1 HRHWARVTLWGSVRA
16 REGGVGSL
24 SVRTVLAA
32 AAVLLALEAAAASA
46 TAPAAKYP
54 GFKVGAILPTSSHDL
69 GFSQAM
75 TVAARELAKETGLTL
90 SLTDNTFDP
99 TAARPLF
106 QQLLSQH
113 YNLILAYSFSFYWL

>member
-1 HRHWARVTLWGSVRA
+1 RGARGPARHGAAEHAADRTAAVDDAGAHRHGARGALGGAGRA

-32 AAVLLALEAAAASA
+32 AAVLLALGTAAASA

-75 TVAARELAKETGLTL
+75 TVAAREL
-90 SLTDNTFDP
+90 
-99 TAARPLF
+99 
-106 QQLLSQH
+106 
-113 YNLILAYSFSFYWL
+113 